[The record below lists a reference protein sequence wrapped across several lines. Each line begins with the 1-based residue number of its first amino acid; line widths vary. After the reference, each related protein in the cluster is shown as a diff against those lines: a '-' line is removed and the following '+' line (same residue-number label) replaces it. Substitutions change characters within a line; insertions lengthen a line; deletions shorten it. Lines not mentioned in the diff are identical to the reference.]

1 MGCAPLWRT
10 PGRLGLMR
18 HDPTQG
24 GTSAAVSA
32 QVGGGGAEAAVV
44 LPRVGLWD
52 ARLRVGRPRL
62 ALSRPLV
69 GRLALVALV
78 AGCVG
83 IVLVAAAGPSLLVPR
98 SRFAFPGWLSGPL
111 HGLVGPVHVDPQTLT
126 WGFSAVVVAMTVAYA
141 VALASARVL
150 STQMIVT
157 AIVALHA
164 VLLLSPPLQ
173 LTDLFNYLGY
183 ARLGALHH
191 LNPYVHVIVNERH
204 DPVWNLTT
212 WHNLRSPYGPAFT
225 LLTYPLGVLPLPVA
239 YWVLKAA
246 TVLGGLGFL
255 ALVWR
260 CARQLGRDPR
270 LAVLFVAANPVYL
283 VYELGG
289 FHNDVF
295 MLIPAL
301 AAVSLLLSRRDAW
314 SGAALTLAVAI
325 KFTAALMLPFLLLA
339 AGTGRRRVRLL
350 AGAAAVALPLT
361 AISIQAFGWTI
372 PNLSDQSSLLT
383 NFSIPNLVG
392 MVLGQGGGTP
402 TVVHLASLLVVLLA
416 AVLLW
421 RRRDWLTSTGWA
433 TLALVCSLSWLVPWY
448 VVWVLPLAA
457 LAASVRLRRAT
468 LALSLF
474 LVLAFVPAT
483 SLVMRQLKLNT
494 MRGSASRAALARQ
507 WRLER

>member
-1 MGCAPLWRT
+1 
-10 PGRLGLMR
+10 MR
-18 HDPTQG
+18 HDATQG
-24 GTSAAVSA
+24 GMSAALTAQSA
-32 QVGGGGAEAAVV
+32 AGVGGGGGEAAVF
-44 LPRVGLWD
+44 LPRLGLW
-52 ARLRVGRPRL
+52 AARPRL
-62 ALSRPLV
+62 
-69 GRLALVALV
+69 GRLRLTV
-78 AGCVG
+78 AGPLAGWLALAALIAGCLA

-98 SRFAFPGWLSGPL
+98 SHLAFPGWLAGPL
-111 HGLVGPVHVDPQTLT
+111 HGLVGTVQTDPQTLK
-126 WGFSAVVVAMTVAYA
+126 WGFSAVVVAMTIAYG
-141 VALASARVL
+141 VALASARLL
-150 STQMIVT
+150 SMRMIVV
-157 AIVALHA
+157 AVVALHA
-164 VLLLSPPLQ
+164 ILLLGPPLQ
-173 LTDLFNYLGY
+173 LNDLFNYLGY

-191 LNPYVHVIVNERH
+191 LNPYVHVIAAERH

-212 WHNLRSPYGPAFT
+212 WYNLRSPYGPAFT
-225 LLTYPLGVLPLPVA
+225 LLTYPLGLLPLPVA

-295 MLIPAL
+295 MLIPAM
-301 AAVSLLLSRRDAW
+301 AAISLLLAGRERM
-314 SGAALTLAVAI
+314 SGSALTLAVAV
-325 KFTAALMLPFLLLA
+325 KFTAVLMLPFLLLA
-339 AGTGRRRVRLL
+339 ARPARRRLRLL
-350 AGAAAVALPLT
+350 AVAVATAVPLVVV
-361 AISIQAFGWTI
+361 SIAAFGWTT

-383 NFSIPNLVG
+383 NFSIPNLAG

-402 TVVHLASLLVVLLA
+402 TLVHLASVCVVA
-416 AVLLW
+416 VGVVLLW
-421 RRRDWLTSTGWA
+421 RRGDWLASTGWS

-457 LAASVRLRRAT
+457 LARSTRLRGAT

-483 SLVMRQLKLNT
+483 PLVMSQLKLST
-494 MRGSASRAALARQ
+494 MRGAASQAALARQ